1 MASALNHLVILL
13 SVSVIVLLSAC
24 GTDERS
30 VNDRDFVLNIYTGE
44 GEIGSKSIAFDKL
57 VANENRPILL
67 NFWANN
73 CPPCR
78 AEMIWLEAA
87 WQEYGKKV
95 LFVGVDVGPYVGL
108 GTYNGGR
115 DLVEDFSITY
125 VTGNTYNQ
133 SVITEWQ
140 ITNMPSTFLLN
151 RDGRVHDLVVG
162 AIPSS
167 RLSRKIEELI
177 AANSD
182 Q

>member
-24 GTDERS
+24 GTNERS

-115 DLVEDFSITY
+115 DLVEDFGITY
-125 VTGNTYNQ
+125 VTGNTFNR
-133 SVITEWQ
+133 SVITDWQ
-140 ITNMPSTFLLN
+140 ITNMPSTFLLDQN
-151 RDGRVHDLVVG
+151 GKVHDIVIG
-162 AIPSS
+162 AILGS
-167 RLSRKIEELI
+167 RLSEKIEDLI
-177 AANSD
+177 AISNS
-182 Q
+182 